1 MTIIVRK
8 DENILD
14 YHKSFVSK
22 IRRAAQDKKVRN
34 MAIITDKDGTLF
46 LNNQLRMTIAKL
58 AKSNSNVRIFLI
70 ANTGRTIRRF

>member
-1 MTIIVRK
+1 
-8 DENILD
+8 
-14 YHKSFVSK
+14 
-22 IRRAAQDKKVRN
+22 